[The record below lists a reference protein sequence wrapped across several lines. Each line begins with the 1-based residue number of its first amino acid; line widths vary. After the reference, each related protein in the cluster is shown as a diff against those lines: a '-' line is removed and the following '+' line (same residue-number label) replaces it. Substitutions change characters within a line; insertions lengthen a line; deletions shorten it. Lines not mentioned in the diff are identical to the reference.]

1 MRRRPPSAR
10 VKPEERVKSPASSG
24 RGSLWILD
32 PWRDLVLI
40 VGAPLIIL
48 PALWL
53 VEARFRPDQ
62 IYVFVASFGAVGHH
76 LPGMMRAYGDRF
88 LFERFKYRFVLTPLL
103 VGGTCLLFAVRE
115 LNALVLVAYLWG
127 VWHGLMQTYG
137 FLRIYDSKVGSV
149 SRRTARFDSAMCIT
163 WFGAAVLLSPTRMAR
178 ILTDYYRAGGAVVSP
193 AIVGGVTNAWLMATA
208 LATLGFVGHLVYD
221 LVRGKTQSPAKLSL
235 IVTSVAFWWYSNV
248 VVSNM
253 LVGIALFEIFHDVQ
267 YLTIVWIFNLNR
279 VDRNP
284 GVGRF
289 TRFLFRRSWGLA
301 GLYIGLIA
309 AYGSLNLVPPWLSS
323 QALSR
328 SLTGLLTASALLH
341 FYYDGFIW
349 KVREPSVRESLGL
362 SGASARPFESGRVAP
377 SLVGGRP
384 AQARRS
390 SGAQPIGP
398 SGPAPWAH
406 GLKWAAFVVPVAW
419 LGFAEMRGAMQALER
434 DRRIV
439 QAVPRSAEAR
449 NNLGGALLVR
459 GEVGEA
465 IEQLQEALRLNPQH
479 AEAHSNL
486 GVALARRGRTLEAI
500 DHYREALRLDPRQT
514 QAYSNL
520 GNALLQQGQV
530 REAIARFTEG
540 LAIDPA
546 DPQARTNLAG
556 ALLRDG
562 RIDEAIAELE
572 RVLRVTPDFEPARR
586 NLEIMR
592 RQRQGNE
599 ASSQTNKLR

>member
-1 MRRRPPSAR
+1 MGRRSRGANEA
-10 VKPEERVKSPASSG
+10 KPRGPATSG

-32 PWRDLVLI
+32 PWRDLLLI
-40 VGAPLIIL
+40 VGAPFIIL

-53 VEARFRPDQ
+53 AQSRFRPEQ
-62 IYVFVASFGAVGHH
+62 IYLLVASFGAVGHH

-115 LNALVLVAYLWG
+115 LNAMVLVAYLWG

-137 FLRIYDSKVGSV
+137 FLRIYDAKVGSV
-149 SRRTARFDSAMCIT
+149 SRLTARLDSAMCIT
-163 WFGAAVLLSPTRMAR
+163 WFGAAVLLSPSRMAK
-178 ILTDYYRAGGAVVSP
+178 ILTDYYRSGGIIVSP
-193 AIVGGVTNAWLMATA
+193 AIVSALTNAWLMATA
-208 LATLGFVGHLVYD
+208 LVTAVFLGHLLYNWT
-221 LVRGKTQSPAKLSL
+221 RGHVQSPAKLVL
-235 IVTSVAFWWYSNV
+235 MATSIAFWWYSNV
-248 VVSNM
+248 VVTNM

-284 GVGRF
+284 GLGRF

-301 GLYIGLIA
+301 GLYVGLVA
-309 AYGSLNLVPPWLSS
+309 AYGSLNLVPPGLSS
-323 QALSR
+323 QTLSR

-349 KVREPSVRESLGL
+349 KVRERAVGESLGL
-362 SGASARPFESGRVAP
+362 SAQRARPIE
-377 SLVGGRP
+377 
-384 AQARRS
+384 
-390 SGAQPIGP
+390 P
-398 SGPAPWAH
+398 SGPPGWAH
-406 GLKWAAFVVPVAW
+406 GLKWAAFFLPVVW
-419 LGFAEMRGAMQALER
+419 LGFAETRGVMLALER
-434 DRRIV
+434 DRMIV

-459 GEVGEA
+459 GEVDEA
-465 IEQLQEALRLNPQH
+465 MEHLQEAVRIDPNH
-479 AEAHSNL
+479 AGAHSNL
-486 GVALARRGRTLEAI
+486 GVALARRGRSTEAI

-520 GNALLQQGQV
+520 GNALLQQGRT
-530 REAIARFTEG
+530 REAIVQFEEG

-572 RVLRVTPDFEPARR
+572 QVLRVTPDFQPARR
-586 NLEIMR
+586 NLDIMR
-592 RQRQGNE
+592 RQRQ
-599 ASSQTNKLR
+599 AK

>member
-1 MRRRPPSAR
+1 MGHRSRSANGA
-10 VKPEERVKSPASSG
+10 KPRERAPSG

-32 PWRDLVLI
+32 PWRDLLLI
-40 VGAPLIIL
+40 VGAPFIIL

-53 VEARFRPDQ
+53 AQSRFRPEQ
-62 IYVFVASFGAVGHH
+62 IYLFVASFGAVGHH

-115 LNALVLVAYLWG
+115 LNAMVLVAYLWG

-137 FLRIYDSKVGSV
+137 FLRIYDAKVGSV
-149 SRRTARFDSAMCIT
+149 SRLTARLDSVMCIT
-163 WFGAAVLLSPTRMAR
+163 WFGAAVLLSPSRMAK
-178 ILTDYYRAGGAVVSP
+178 ILTDYYRSGGIIVSP
-193 AIVGGVTNAWLMATA
+193 SIVGALTNAWLMATA
-208 LATLGFVGHLVYD
+208 LVTAAFLGHLLYNRT
-221 LVRGKTQSPAKLSL
+221 RGTAQNPAKLVL
-235 IVTSVAFWWYSNV
+235 MATSIAFWWYTNV
-248 VVSNM
+248 VVTNM

-289 TRFLFRRSWGLA
+289 TRYLFRRSWGLA
-301 GLYIGLIA
+301 GLYVGLVA
-309 AYGSLNLVPPWLSS
+309 AYGSLNLVPPGLSS
-323 QALSR
+323 RMLSR

-349 KVREPSVRESLGL
+349 KVRERSVGESLGL
-362 SGASARPFESGRVAP
+362 SAQRARPIEP
-377 SLVGGRP
+377 S
-384 AQARRS
+384 
-390 SGAQPIGP
+390 GP
-398 SGPAPWAH
+398 SGWAH
-406 GLKWAAFVVPVAW
+406 GLKWAAFVLPVVW
-419 LGFAEMRGAMQALER
+419 LGFAQTRGVMLALER
-434 DRRIV
+434 DRMIV
-439 QAVPRSAEAR
+439 QAVPGSAEAR
-449 NNLGGALLVR
+449 NNLGGALLIR
-459 GEVGEA
+459 GDVDEA
-465 IEQLQEALRLNPQH
+465 MEHLQEAVRIDPNH

-486 GVALARRGRTLEAI
+486 GVALARRGRSTEAI

-520 GNALLQQGQV
+520 GNALLQQGQI
-530 REAIARFTEG
+530 REAIVEFEEG

-572 RVLRVTPDFEPARR
+572 QVLRATPDFQPARH

-592 RQRQGNE
+592 RQQP
-599 ASSQTNKLR
+599 K

>member
-1 MRRRPPSAR
+1 MGHRSRSANGA
-10 VKPEERVKSPASSG
+10 KPREPAPSG

-32 PWRDLVLI
+32 PWRDLLLI
-40 VGAPLIIL
+40 VGAPFIIL

-53 VEARFRPDQ
+53 AQSRFRPEQ
-62 IYVFVASFGAVGHH
+62 IYLFVASFGAVGHH

-115 LNALVLVAYLWG
+115 LNAMVLVAYLWG

-137 FLRIYDSKVGSV
+137 FLRIYDAKVGSV
-149 SRRTARFDSAMCIT
+149 SRLTARLDSAMCIT
-163 WFGAAVLLSPTRMAR
+163 WFGAAVLLSPSRMAK
-178 ILTDYYRAGGAVVSP
+178 ILADYYQSGGVIVSP
-193 AIVGGVTNAWLMATA
+193 AIVSALTNAWLMATA
-208 LATLGFVGHLVYD
+208 LVTAAFLGHLLYNRT
-221 LVRGKTQSPAKLSL
+221 RGNAQNPAKLVL
-235 IVTSVAFWWYSNV
+235 MATSIAFWWYTNV
-248 VVSNM
+248 VVTNM

-267 YLTIVWIFNLNR
+267 YLTIVWIFNLSR

-301 GLYIGLIA
+301 GLYVGLVA
-309 AYGSLNLVPPWLSS
+309 AYGSLNLVPPGLSS
-323 QALSR
+323 QTLSR

-349 KVREPSVRESLGL
+349 KVRERSVGESLGL
-362 SGASARPFESGRVAP
+362 SAQRARPIEP
-377 SLVGGRP
+377 S
-384 AQARRS
+384 
-390 SGAQPIGP
+390 GP
-398 SGPAPWAH
+398 SGWAH
-406 GLKWAAFVVPVAW
+406 GLKWAAFVLPVVW
-419 LGFAEMRGAMQALER
+419 LGLAETRGVILALER
-434 DRRIV
+434 DRMIV

-459 GEVGEA
+459 GEVDEA
-465 IEQLQEALRLNPQH
+465 MEHLQEAVRIDPNH

-486 GVALARRGRTLEAI
+486 GVALARRGRSTEAI

-520 GNALLQQGQV
+520 GNALLQQGQI
-530 REAIARFTEG
+530 REAIVQFEAG
-540 LAIDPA
+540 LSIDPA

-562 RIDEAIAELE
+562 RIDEAIGALE
-572 RVLRVTPDFEPARR
+572 QVLRVTPDFQPARR

-592 RQRQGNE
+592 QQ
-599 ASSQTNKLR
+599 QQPK

>member
-1 MRRRPPSAR
+1 MGQRSRSANGA
-10 VKPEERVKSPASSG
+10 KPREPALSG

-32 PWRDLVLI
+32 PWRDLLLI
-40 VGAPLIIL
+40 VGTPFIIL

-53 VEARFRPDQ
+53 AQSRFRPEQ
-62 IYVFVASFGAVGHH
+62 IYLFVASFGAVGHH

-115 LNALVLVAYLWG
+115 LNAMVLVAYLWG

-137 FLRIYDSKVGSV
+137 FLRIYDAKVGSV
-149 SRRTARFDSAMCIT
+149 SRLTARLDSAMCLT
-163 WFGAAVLLSPTRMAR
+163 WFGAAVLLSPSRMAK
-178 ILTDYYRAGGAVVSP
+178 ILTDYYRSGGIIVSP
-193 AIVGGVTNAWLMATA
+193 AIVSALTNAWLMATA
-208 LATLGFVGHLVYD
+208 LVTAAFLGHLLYNRT
-221 LVRGKTQSPAKLSL
+221 RGNAQSPAKLVL
-235 IVTSVAFWWYSNV
+235 MATSIAFWWYTNV
-248 VVSNM
+248 VVTNM

-284 GVGRF
+284 SVGQF

-301 GLYIGLIA
+301 GLYVGLVA
-309 AYGSLNLVPPWLSS
+309 AYGSLNLVPPGLSS
-323 QALSR
+323 QTLSR

-349 KVREPSVRESLGL
+349 KVRERSVGESLGL
-362 SGASARPFESGRVAP
+362 STQRARPIEPF
-377 SLVGGRP
+377 
-384 AQARRS
+384 
-390 SGAQPIGP
+390 GP
-398 SGPAPWAH
+398 SGWAH
-406 GLKWAAFVVPVAW
+406 GLKWAAFILPVIW
-419 LGFAEMRGAMQALER
+419 LGFAETRGVMLALER
-434 DRRIV
+434 DRMIV

-459 GEVGEA
+459 GEIDEA
-465 IEQLQEALRLNPQH
+465 MEHLQEAVRIDPNH
-479 AEAHSNL
+479 AGAHSNL
-486 GVALARRGRTLEAI
+486 GVALARRGRSTEAI

-520 GNALLQQGQV
+520 GNALLQQGQI
-530 REAIARFTEG
+530 REAIVQFEEG
-540 LAIDPA
+540 LSIDPA

-572 RVLRVTPDFEPARR
+572 QVLRVTPDFQPARR

-592 RQRQGNE
+592 RQRQ
-599 ASSQTNKLR
+599 AK

>member
-1 MRRRPPSAR
+1 
-10 VKPEERVKSPASSG
+10 
-24 RGSLWILD
+24 LWILD

-40 VGAPLIIL
+40 VGAPFIIL

-53 VEARFRPDQ
+53 AESRFRPEQ
-62 IYVFVASFGAVGHH
+62 IYLFVASFGAVGHH

-103 VGGTCLLFAVRE
+103 LGGICVLFAFRE
-115 LNALVLVAYLWG
+115 LNAMVLVAYLWG

-137 FLRIYDSKVGSV
+137 FLRIYDAKVGSAA
-149 SRRTARFDSAMCIT
+149 RLTARLDSAMCLT
-163 WFGAAVLLSPTRMAR
+163 WFGAAVLLSPSRMAK
-178 ILTDYYRAGGAVVSP
+178 ILTDYYQSGGIIVSP
-193 AIVGGVTNAWLMATA
+193 AIVSALTSAWLMATA
-208 LATLGFVGHLVYD
+208 LATLGFVGHLLYD
-221 LVRGKTQSPAKLSL
+221 RARGNPQSPAKLAL
-235 IVTSVAFWWYSNV
+235 MATSIGFWWYSNV
-248 VVSNM
+248 AVSNM

-267 YLTIVWIFNLNR
+267 YLTIVWLFNLNR

-284 GVGRF
+284 SVGRF

-301 GLYIGLIA
+301 GLYVGLVA
-309 AYGSLNLVPPWLSS
+309 AYGSLNLVPPGLSS
-323 QALSR
+323 QTLSR

-362 SGASARPFESGRVAP
+362 SAQRARPIA
-377 SLVGGRP
+377 
-384 AQARRS
+384 
-390 SGAQPIGP
+390 P
-398 SGPAPWAH
+398 SGPTSWAH

-419 LGFAEMRGAMQALER
+419 LGLAQARGTMLALER
-434 DRRIV
+434 DRVIV

-459 GEVGEA
+459 GDVDEA
-465 IEQLQEALRLNPQH
+465 IEHLQEAVRIDPSH

-486 GVALARRGRTLEAI
+486 GVALARRGRSAEAI
-500 DHYREALRLDPRQT
+500 DHYREALRLDPHQT

-520 GNALLQQGQV
+520 GNALLQQGRV
-530 REAIARFTEG
+530 REAIAQFKEG
-540 LAIDPA
+540 LSIDPA

-556 ALLRDG
+556 ALVREG

-572 RVLRVTPDFEPARR
+572 QVLRVTPDFQPARR
-586 NLEIMR
+586 NLEIVR
-592 RQRQGNE
+592 RQQQG
-599 ASSQTNKLR
+599 KY